1 MMCSRF
7 GLVLIGM
14 FLERSELENLERG
27 LDSPRKLQFLRNPH
41 AGHLEQAI
49 PRRWKGLHVRGVSFG
64 EGDVKRWRQAWVL
77 GERHG
82 IG

>member
-14 FLERSELENLERG
+14 FLARSELENLGRL
-27 LDSPRKLQFLRNPH
+27 LDSPRKLQFLRNPQS
-41 AGHLEQAI
+41 GHLGQPI
-49 PRRWKGLHVRGVSFG
+49 PRRWKRLHVRGVSFG
-64 EGDVKRWRQAWVL
+64 EGDVKRWRQAWVF